1 MLSKVSKCLSNCP
14 LIIITIMSSS
24 KVLKELTQLKKE
36 YVDQFFQFT
45 EGQKVRYAELLN
57 KRRDIVKNYYK
68 NDLVFKPNSS
78 TKSVKKEEVK

>member
-1 MLSKVSKCLSNCP
+1 
-14 LIIITIMSSS
+14 MSTS
-24 KVLKELTQLKKE
+24 KVLKELFELKKE

-57 KRRDIVKNYYK
+57 KRREIVSNYYK

-78 TKSVKKEEVK
+78 TKPVKKEEVK

>member
-1 MLSKVSKCLSNCP
+1 
-14 LIIITIMSSS
+14 MSSS

-45 EGQKVRYAELLN
+45 QAQKDRYAELLN
-57 KRRDIVKNYYK
+57 KRREKVSNYYK

-78 TKSVKKEEVK
+78 T

>member
-1 MLSKVSKCLSNCP
+1 
-14 LIIITIMSSS
+14 MSTS

-45 EGQKVRYAELLN
+45 QGQKVRYAELLN
-57 KRRDIVKNYYK
+57 KRREIVSNYYK

-78 TKSVKKEEVK
+78 TKSTVSKEVK

>member
-1 MLSKVSKCLSNCP
+1 
-14 LIIITIMSSS
+14 MSTS
-24 KVLKELTQLKKE
+24 KVLKELTELKKE

-57 KRRDIVKNYYK
+57 KRREIVSNYYK

-78 TKSVKKEEVK
+78 SKSTVNKEVK

>member
-45 EGQKVRYAELLN
+45 EGQKVRYAELIN
-57 KRRDIVKNYYK
+57 KRREIVSNYYK

-78 TKSVKKEEVK
+78 TKSTVSKEVK

>member
-1 MLSKVSKCLSNCP
+1 MSTSKVF
-14 LIIITIMSSS
+14 
-24 KVLKELTQLKKE
+24 KELTELKKE
-36 YVDQFFQFT
+36 YVNQFFQFT

-78 TKSVKKEEVK
+78 TKSTVSKEVK